1 MQKVLIANRGEIA
14 LRVIR
19 ACRELDLQTVAV
31 FSTADQDALHVRRA
45 DEAVCIGP
53 PHARESY
60 LNVEAMLQ
68 AARQSGADA
77 VHPGYGFLAEN
88 ADFAAACRDEGLVF
102 VGPSPDAIEAMGDKV
117 AARRLAAR
125 AGAPTIPGTEGT
137 TSVEEALEVAGE
149 IGYPVLIKAA
159 AGGGGRGIRAARAE
173 EELAEL
179 LAQAAMEADAAFGD
193 GSLYLEK
200 LLVDAR
206 HVEVQVL
213 GDTHGNLIHLFEREC
228 SLQRRRQ
235 KLFEESPSPA
245 LDADTRDAM
254 TGAALGI
261 ASAVGYENAG
271 TIEFL
276 LDRDGAFYFIEM
288 NTRIQVEHPVTELV
302 TGIDLVKEQL
312 RVARGEPLSV
322 RQDEVAVT
330 GAAIEVRINAEDPE
344 RDFLPSP
351 GEITAFELPG
361 GPGVRVDTAAL
372 RRLPRAP
379 VLRLAR
385 READL
390 LRPRPRRGDRPHT
403 PRARGVRGR
412 GYPHD
417 DPVPPRAARRP
428 GGGGRRL
435 PRRVPRAA
443 GRGVGQDRAMS
454 AGGRLDFDSIDW
466 ADDQPDIHSRA
477 ASALGQRWAIVE
489 YEAGAAREEWCTDGH
504 RGYVLAGRIEY
515 EFDDGSPSLVV
526 GQGQGFYLA
535 AGTGHRGRNPGS
547 EATRLF
553 LIDDPA

>member
-88 ADFAAACRDEGLVF
+88 ADFAAACRDDGLVF

-137 TSVEEALEVAGE
+137 TSVEEALEAAGE

-351 GEITAFELPG
+351 GEITALELPG
-361 GPGVRVDTAAL
+361 GPGVRVDTAAY
-372 RRLPRAP
+372 A
-379 VLRLAR
+379 
-385 READL
+385 
-390 LRPRPRRGDRPHT
+390 
-403 PRARGVRGR
+403 
-412 GYPHD
+412 GYH
-417 DPVPPRAARRP
+417 VPPFYDSLVAK
-428 GGGGRRL
+428 L
-435 PRRVPRAA
+435 ICA
-443 GRGVGQDRAMS
+443 GRDRAE
-454 AGGRLDFDSIDW
+454 AIARTRRALEEFVVGGIRTTIPFHLELL
-466 ADDQPDIHSRA
+466 ADPA
-477 ASALGQRWAIVE
+477 V
-489 YEAGAAREEWCTDGH
+489 EAGDYHVEFLERRAEASD
-504 RGYVLAGRIEY
+504 RIA
-515 EFDDGSPSLVV
+515 
-526 GQGQGFYLA
+526 Q
-535 AGTGHRGRNPGS
+535 
-547 EATRLF
+547 
-553 LIDDPA
+553 

>member
-1 MQKVLIANRGEIA
+1 VQKVLIANRGEIA

-19 ACRELDLQTVAV
+19 ACRELDLPTVAV

-117 AARRLAAR
+117 AARRLAAG
-125 AGAPTIPGTEGT
+125 AGAPTIPGTEST
-137 TSVEEALEVAGE
+137 TSVEEALEAAGE

-213 GDTHGNLIHLFEREC
+213 GDAHGNLIHLFEREC

-245 LDADTRDAM
+245 LDAETRDAM
-254 TGAALGI
+254 TGAALRI
-261 ASAVGYENAG
+261 AAAVSYENAG

-302 TGIDLVKEQL
+302 TGIDIVKEQL

-322 RQDEVAVT
+322 TQDEVAVAGT
-330 GAAIEVRINAEDPE
+330 AIEVRINAEDPE
-344 RDFLPSP
+344 REFLPSP
-351 GEITAFELPG
+351 GEITALELPG
-361 GPGVRVDTAAL
+361 GPGVRVDTAAY
-372 RRLPRAP
+372 A
-379 VLRLAR
+379 
-385 READL
+385 
-390 LRPRPRRGDRPHT
+390 
-403 PRARGVRGR
+403 
-412 GYPHD
+412 GYH
-417 DPVPPRAARRP
+417 VPPFYDSLVAK
-428 GGGGRRL
+428 L
-435 PRRVPRAA
+435 ICA
-443 GRGVGQDRAMS
+443 GRDRAE
-454 AGGRLDFDSIDW
+454 AIART
-466 ADDQPDIHSRA
+466 RR
-477 ASALGQRWAIVE
+477 ALGEFVVGGILTTIPFHLELLGDPAVEAGDYHVEFLERWA
-489 YEAGAAREEWCTDGH
+489 EAS
-504 RGYVLAGRIEY
+504 GRIT
-515 EFDDGSPSLVV
+515 
-526 GQGQGFYLA
+526 Q
-535 AGTGHRGRNPGS
+535 
-547 EATRLF
+547 
-553 LIDDPA
+553 

>member
-60 LNVEAMLQ
+60 LDVEAMLQ

-88 ADFAAACRDEGLVF
+88 ADFAAGCRDEGLVF

-137 TSVEEALEVAGE
+137 TSVEEALEVASE
-149 IGYPVLIKAA
+149 IGYPVMIKAA

-173 EELAEL
+173 DELAEL

-213 GDTHGNLIHLFEREC
+213 GDSLGSLIHLFEREC

-245 LDADTRDAM
+245 LDPDTRDAM
-254 TGAALGI
+254 TGAALRI

-302 TGIDLVKEQL
+302 TGVDLVKEQL

-330 GAAIEVRINAEDPE
+330 GVAIEVRINAEDPE
-344 RDFLPSP
+344 RDFHPSP
-351 GEITAFELPG
+351 GEITALELPG
-361 GPGVRVDTAAL
+361 GPGVRVDTAAY
-372 RRLPRAP
+372 A
-379 VLRLAR
+379 
-385 READL
+385 
-390 LRPRPRRGDRPHT
+390 
-403 PRARGVRGR
+403 
-412 GYPHD
+412 GYH
-417 DPVPPRAARRP
+417 VPPFYDSLVAKLICS
-428 GGGGRRL
+428 GR
-435 PRRVPRAA
+435 
-443 GRGVGQDRAMS
+443 DRAE
-454 AGGRLDFDSIDW
+454 AIARTRRALEEFVVGGIRTTIPFHLELL
-466 ADDQPDIHSRA
+466 ADPA
-477 ASALGQRWAIVE
+477 V
-489 YEAGAAREEWCTDGH
+489 EAGAYHVEFLERRAE
-504 RGYVLAGRIEY
+504 VSGRIT
-515 EFDDGSPSLVV
+515 
-526 GQGQGFYLA
+526 Q
-535 AGTGHRGRNPGS
+535 
-547 EATRLF
+547 
-553 LIDDPA
+553 

>member
-1 MQKVLIANRGEIA
+1 VQKVLIANRGEIA

-19 ACRELDLQTVAV
+19 ACRELDLSTVAV

-102 VGPSPDAIEAMGDKV
+102 VGPGPEAIEAMGDKV

-137 TSVEEALEVAGE
+137 TSIEEALEVAGE

-213 GDTHGNLIHLFEREC
+213 GDAHGNLIHLFEREC

-235 KLFEESPSPA
+235 KLLEESPSPA
-245 LDADTRDAM
+245 LDAETRDAI
-254 TGAALGI
+254 TGSALRIAA
-261 ASAVGYENAG
+261 AVSYENAG

-276 LDRDGAFYFIEM
+276 LDRDGGFYFIEM

-302 TGIDLVKEQL
+302 TGIDIVKEQL
-312 RVARGEPLSV
+312 RVARGERLSV
-322 RQDEVAVT
+322 RQDEVAVA

-351 GEITAFELPG
+351 GEITALELPG
-361 GPGVRVDTAAL
+361 GPGVRVDTAAY
-372 RRLPRAP
+372 A
-379 VLRLAR
+379 
-385 READL
+385 
-390 LRPRPRRGDRPHT
+390 
-403 PRARGVRGR
+403 
-412 GYPHD
+412 GYH
-417 DPVPPRAARRP
+417 VPPFYDSLVAKLICS
-428 GGGGRRL
+428 GR
-435 PRRVPRAA
+435 
-443 GRGVGQDRAMS
+443 DRAE
-454 AGGRLDFDSIDW
+454 AIARTRRALEEFVVGGIRTTIPFHLELL
-466 ADDQPDIHSRA
+466 ADPA
-477 ASALGQRWAIVE
+477 V
-489 YEAGAAREEWCTDGH
+489 EAGDYHVEFLERRADES
-504 RGYVLAGRIEY
+504 GRIT
-515 EFDDGSPSLVV
+515 
-526 GQGQGFYLA
+526 Q
-535 AGTGHRGRNPGS
+535 
-547 EATRLF
+547 
-553 LIDDPA
+553 